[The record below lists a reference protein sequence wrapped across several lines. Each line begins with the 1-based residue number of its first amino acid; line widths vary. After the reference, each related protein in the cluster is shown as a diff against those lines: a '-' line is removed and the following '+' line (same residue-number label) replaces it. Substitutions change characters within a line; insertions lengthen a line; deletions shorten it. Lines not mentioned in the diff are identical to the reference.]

1 MTSNEPEYFVMLF
14 FLLFL
19 FILSAAVAT
28 FPCTLC
34 LLLSQTC
41 MLQLRTVTSEITQ
54 PLNVHLQRLISEMI
68 YRICMQRKLYVSLA
82 SYLCKN
88 VILLIYLG

>member
-1 MTSNEPEYFVMLF
+1 MKKKASQSTQLWQ
-14 FLLFL
+14 
-19 FILSAAVAT
+19 T
-28 FPCTLC
+28 FPCILC
-34 LLLSQTC
+34 LLLLQTC